1 MSFRPG
7 RALDAVP
14 APAIFV
20 ASGLTQY
27 IGAAIAV
34 GLFAVLGAPE
44 VAWLRIVVAAVVLTL
59 WRRPWRRDWTA
70 RDLGWASVFGIA
82 LAAMN
87 VTFYIG
93 IQYLPL
99 GTGVAIEF
107 LGPVAVAAITGRGWR
122 DRVAILL
129 AGAGV
134 VLLAGVTLE
143 AVPRDDAIIGLVA
156 LLTAAACWA
165 GYILLGRKVAVRGEG
180 VTSLAVAMTAGALV
194 FAPFLAPGS
203 LPVLHDVGLLA
214 AIIGVGVLSSVI
226 PYALD
231 QVVLRRVSTAT
242 FSILLALLPASATVV
257 GAVGLGQIP
266 SWPELVGLLL
276 VSSAIALT
284 GRQGRGKRAVA
295 AVPEQPA

>member
-1 MSFRPG
+1 MQFRPG
-7 RALDAVP
+7 RALDSVP

-20 ASGLTQY
+20 TSGLTQY
-27 IGAAIAV
+27 AGAAIAV

-59 WRRPWRRDWTA
+59 WRRPWRREWTA

-87 VTFYIG
+87 VAFYIG

-143 AVPRDDAIIGLVA
+143 AVPRDDAVIGLTA

-203 LPVLHDVGLLA
+203 APVLHDAGLFA
-214 AIIGVGVLSSVI
+214 AVVGVGVLSSVI

-257 GAVGLGQIP
+257 GAIGLGQIP
-266 SWPELVGLLL
+266 TWPELLGLLL

-284 GRQGRGKRAVA
+284 GRQGRGRRAVA
-295 AVPEQPA
+295 ATPEPPA